1 MNTLKKYSPHLLAL
15 FTILFIT
22 GILEHLMGRI
32 AYCSCG
38 YIQFWYGDTNGPG
51 NSQHITDWYSFSH
64 FIHGLL
70 FYGLTHVLSRFLG
83 KKKGMEHK
91 WSLGTRFIIAV
102 ILEALWEIL
111 ENSPFIINRY
121 RTATLA
127 HDYEGDS
134 ILNSLLDIITCGIGF
149 IFARKIPV
157 WLTVALIITLEVFAA
172 YFVRDNL
179 TLNIIMLI
187 YPLESIKLWQ
197 MGL

>member
-1 MNTLKKYSPHLLAL
+1 MSIFRKHAPQLLAL
-15 FTILFIT
+15 FTVLTIT
-22 GILEHLMGRI
+22 GLIEYLIGRI
-32 AYCSCG
+32 PYCSCG

-70 FYGLTHVLSRFLG
+70 FFGITHVISRYTG
-83 KKKGMEHK
+83 RKKGLEHR
-91 WSLGTRFIIAV
+91 WSLGTRFVIA
-102 ILEALWEIL
+102 ITLEALWELL
-111 ENSPFIINRY
+111 ENSPFVINRY

-134 ILNSLLDIITCGIGF
+134 ILNSLVDIVTCGIGF
-149 IFARKIPV
+149 ICAKKIPV
-157 WLTVALIITLEVFAA
+157 WMTVALIITLEVFAA

-179 TLNIIMLI
+179 TLNIIMLL
-187 YPLESIKLWQ
+187 YPLEAVKLWQ